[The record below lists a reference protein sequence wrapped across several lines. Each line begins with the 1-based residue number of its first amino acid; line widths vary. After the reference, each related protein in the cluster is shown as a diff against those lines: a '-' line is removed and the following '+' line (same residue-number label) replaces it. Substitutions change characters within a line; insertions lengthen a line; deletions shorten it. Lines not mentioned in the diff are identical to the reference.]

1 MFFRQSMLFTI
12 IVLWNRTESALD
24 NDSKTHAVAHNHSSS
39 SRLNE
44 NPLDGQTH
52 LEPQESAAVK
62 AANLADLKDEE
73 RGIFSSISALWRDP
87 TILAVKNYLLQRPRP
102 DTAFE
107 ILGIGKGDG
116 NLEADKKL
124 KIWLKYARKYRQSAD
139 REGWYK
145 PEKVFSLLVKTYQID
160 TVLYWF
166 KARGMHADAN
176 KLHDMLSE
184 DSSALRLSMDQ
195 QWLDSETSPDVVFEL
210 LGVGQKS
217 LLRDPNA
224 FHWIQYCD
232 RFRQRYGDHTFS
244 VEKILQSLRY
254 TNSLGHPILTSAFLH
269 MVEDWNRKLKWLT
282 LEMQEALHKEM
293 IEKEMSP
300 ILAYFA
306 IPRVDGKYVM
316 DLPTSDPWYRALK
329 GFTLAY
335 ARSIGRYED
344 ALRYFDHEK
353 PNNTV
358 QFLRLISQRLNRP
371 QKKD

>member
-1 MFFRQSMLFTI
+1 MLFTVVI
-12 IVLWNRTESALD
+12 LWNRTESALD
-24 NDSKTHAVAHNHSSS
+24 NDNKTVAVAHNHSSS

-44 NPLDGQTH
+44 NPLDGQTL
-52 LEPQESAAVK
+52 LEPHESAAVK
-62 AANLADLKDEE
+62 ATNRADPKDEG
-73 RGIFSSISALWRDP
+73 RSIFSSIGAIRRDP
-87 TILAVKNYLLQRPRP
+87 TMSAAKSYLLQRPRP

-107 ILGIGKGDG
+107 TLGIGKGDG
-116 NLEADKKL
+116 NLEADEKL
-124 KIWLKYARKYRQSAD
+124 KIWLKYVRKYKQSAD

-160 TVLYWF
+160 KVLYWF

-210 LGVGQKS
+210 LGVGHKS

-244 VEKILQSLRY
+244 VEKILQSLQD
-254 TNSLGHPILTSAFLH
+254 TNSLGNPISISAFLL
-269 MVEDWNRKLKWLT
+269 MVEDRNWKLTWLT
-282 LEMQEALHKEM
+282 LEMQEALHKAL
-293 IEKEMSP
+293 IAAKTMSP
-300 ILAYFA
+300 ILAYSA
-306 IPRVDGKYVM
+306 MPRPYGKYVL

-344 ALRYFDHEK
+344 ALFYFDHEK

-358 QFLRLISQRLNRP
+358 RFLRLISDRLHWP